1 MNLLLSI
8 PFRTKINLHPRFS
21 VSRTKLFAEML
32 NLVRESAQESLNQ
45 VRVKA
50 MTQHD
55 EGQSGLY
62 RSIDEDALPSCVLPL
77 FSVEWSRDQIDI
89 IPIEGPPGVGVR
101 KLESATLSYFD
112 HTIGILELR
121 LRMEGVI
128 NKKVFAESLDH
139 WSFALATK
147 WIERSNAVSDAI
159 EQGLEGLVL
168 PKHSFFAPIEIADA
182 YFDRH
187 STNQTNPQR
196 DLLWVSRALI
206 LEAPPSDI
214 EWLRYWT
221 QDQLDEADR
230 VQIGDFN
237 AALRVGN
244 SVIFGPWNEVGDSAF
259 TRALLLCNRFYAIAH
274 VLSTN
279 QRLTHARF
287 LSEEIDPEYAGVLT
301 TSIRSRLDL
310 LQHEYEDTMLGVQ
323 GLRRVTMRTYMQAW
337 GFENLIKTIERR
349 IASVDVLVHAA
360 LQRRNL
366 RYTRLVEAALTMIGG
381 LALLDFAVN
390 LLNFSRTPGL
400 ALDTLPGL
408 VDIAQVISEDALLY
422 SLLAVIL
429 YLVYGKIRRR

>member
-1 MNLLLSI
+1 M
-8 PFRTKINLHPRFS
+8 
-21 VSRTKLFAEML
+21 
-32 NLVRESAQESLNQ
+32 
-45 VRVKA
+45 
-50 MTQHD
+50 
-55 EGQSGLY
+55 
-62 RSIDEDALPSCVLPL
+62 
-77 FSVEWSRDQIDI
+77 
-89 IPIEGPPGVGVR
+89 
-101 KLESATLSYFD
+101 
-112 HTIGILELR
+112 
-121 LRMEGVI
+121 
-128 NKKVFAESLDH
+128 
-139 WSFALATK
+139 
-147 WIERSNAVSDAI
+147 
-159 EQGLEGLVL
+159 
-168 PKHSFFAPIEIADA
+168 
-182 YFDRH
+182 
-187 STNQTNPQR
+187 
-196 DLLWVSRALI
+196 
-206 LEAPPSDI
+206 
-214 EWLRYWT
+214 
-221 QDQLDEADR
+221 
-230 VQIGDFN
+230 
-237 AALRVGN
+237 
-244 SVIFGPWNEVGDSAF
+244 
-259 TRALLLCNRFYAIAH
+259 
-274 VLSTN
+274 LSTN